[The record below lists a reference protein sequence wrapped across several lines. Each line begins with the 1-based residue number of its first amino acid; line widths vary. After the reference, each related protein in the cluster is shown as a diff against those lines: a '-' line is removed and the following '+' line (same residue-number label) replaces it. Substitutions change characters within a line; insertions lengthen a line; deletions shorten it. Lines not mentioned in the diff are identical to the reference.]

1 MPHGLFTS
9 GIVAGALTVF
19 TADLA
24 DRFGLPFAF
33 LERRRMLRV
42 LYDTL
47 SDSSRVLVDKAVV
60 SVEREDSELMR
71 VTTRD
76 GSVYHGNLVVGADG
90 VHSRVRAEMWRLANS
105 KSPGAF
111 PEREMSC
118 RYCHFEGKVRYK
130 ADYGLVF

>member
-1 MPHGLFTS
+1 MS
-9 GIVAGALTVF
+9 GIINEDLTIF
-19 TADLA
+19 TANLA

-47 SDSSRVLVDKAVV
+47 QDSSRVLVDKAVI
-60 SVEREDSELMR
+60 SVESEDLDLMT
-71 VTTRD
+71 VITRD

-118 RYCHFEGKVRYK
+118 GYCRIQEKMQSNK
-130 ADYGLVF
+130 ADYILNF